1 MTRQMTRRSPCSRE
15 STASCLSVS
24 KVAWRQESFSYE
36 AKFKGSGI
44 VSLPNER
51 RRAIRLLVMCAIVRM
66 GRSRHSQRDR
76 RAVSKRSNTISRPDR
91 SGPLWIKWK
100 KFFWSRRDVIQHFEL
115 RDDLLTNM
123 DHLKSLIREV
133 PDFPKPG
140 INFYDITTLLKHPE
154 GLRNTVDALAAQFE
168 GERVDSVIGVEARGF
183 IFAPA
188 LAYHLGAGF
197 VPVRKPRKLPAE
209 CASISYDLEY
219 GQDTLEIHRDAIG
232 DGHRVLIADD
242 LLATGG
248 TARAVVDLVE
258 QLGGTVVGLVFVV
271 ELEFLP
277 GREKLAGYDVR
288 SLIKYQ
294 S

>member
-1 MTRQMTRRSPCSRE
+1 MDE
-15 STASCLSVS
+15 L
-24 KVAWRQESFSYE
+24 
-36 AKFKGSGI
+36 
-44 VSLPNER
+44 
-51 RRAIRLLVMCAIVRM
+51 
-66 GRSRHSQRDR
+66 
-76 RAVSKRSNTISRPDR
+76 
-91 SGPLWIKWK
+91 K
-100 KFFWSRRDVIQHFEL
+100 K
-115 RDDLLTNM
+115 M
-123 DHLKSLIREV
+123 IREV

-154 GLRNTVDALAAQFE
+154 GLRRTVDALAAAFE
-168 GERVDSVIGVEARGF
+168 GTQVDTVIGIEARGF

-209 CASISYDLEY
+209 TASISYDLEY
-219 GQDTLEIHRDAIG
+219 GQDTLEIHRDAVG
-232 DGHRVLIADD
+232 KNCRVLIADD

-248 TARAVVDLVE
+248 TAKAVTTLVE
-258 QLGGTVVGLVFVV
+258 QLGGEVAGLVFVV

-277 GREKLAGYDVR
+277 GRQRLEGYDVR

>member
-1 MTRQMTRRSPCSRE
+1 M
-15 STASCLSVS
+15 
-24 KVAWRQESFSYE
+24 
-36 AKFKGSGI
+36 
-44 VSLPNER
+44 N
-51 RRAIRLLVMCAIVRM
+51 
-66 GRSRHSQRDR
+66 
-76 RAVSKRSNTISRPDR
+76 N
-91 SGPLWIKWK
+91 
-100 KFFWSRRDVIQHFEL
+100 
-115 RDDLLTNM
+115 
-123 DHLKSLIREV
+123 LKSLIREV

-140 INFYDITTLLKHPE
+140 INFYDITTLLKHPD
-154 GLRNTVDALAAQFE
+154 GLKETVDALAAEYE
-168 GERVDSVIGVEARGF
+168 GTKVDVVIGVEARGF

-197 VPVRKPRKLPAE
+197 VPVRKPRKLPSE

-232 DGHRVLIADD
+232 NGHRVIIADD

-248 TARAVVDLVE
+248 TAKAVVDLVE
-258 QLGGTVVGLVFVV
+258 QLGGQIVGLVFVV

-277 GREKLAGYDVR
+277 GRKKLEGYDVR